1 MFMHEY
7 GFQQAYLFL
16 KQDLIINWINFVK
29 LLKKLK
35 TFIILLMNYVHLN
48 DNDLINNV
56 INVMLKILLKM
67 IHSWFFCSYFY
78 FH

>member
-35 TFIILLMNYVHLN
+35 KFIILLMNYVHLN